1 MAGFRN
7 SGNLSVKVI
16 TGDEGNEKKFEKEIE
31 KSMNS
36 HDVVDF
42 QYSTTT
48 MGGTNDLGSFHYVQY
63 SVIILY
69 KNDKERNK
77 TPKKKISKRS
87 L

>member
-16 TGDEGNEKKFEKEIE
+16 IGNESNEKKFEKEIE
-31 KSMNS
+31 KFMNS

-48 MGGTNDLGSFHYVQY
+48 MGEINDLKTFHYVQY

-69 KNDKERNK
+69 KNNEKENR
-77 TPKKKISKRS
+77 TLKKKISKRS
-87 L
+87 